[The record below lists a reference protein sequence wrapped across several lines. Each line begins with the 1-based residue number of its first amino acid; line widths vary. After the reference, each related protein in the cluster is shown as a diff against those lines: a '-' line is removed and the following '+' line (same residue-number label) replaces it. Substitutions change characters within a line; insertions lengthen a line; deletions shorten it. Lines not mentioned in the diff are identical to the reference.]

1 MSENVREYNRN
12 LWNRLVDEGN
22 RWTIPV
28 TSEEIAEARKGNW
41 QIVLTAQKPVPRGW
55 FPELEGCRILCLASG
70 GGQQA
75 PILAAAGANVTVLDG
90 SARQLDQDRFVAQRD
105 SLPIRTIEGDMA
117 DLSMFA
123 DASFDLIF
131 HPVSNFCIPDV
142 RPIWR
147 EAFRVLTRDGGL
159 LVGFVNPDTYLFDQD
174 LWDQGIFHVKYKI
187 PFSDARDL
195 SEGKRQEAIDKGR
208 LFEFSHSL
216 ADQIGGQLD
225 AGFLLAELYEDYD
238 DDEPLSEYMPLFIA
252 TRAVK
257 P

>member
-1 MSENVREYNRN
+1 MNENVREYNRN
-12 LWNRLVDEGN
+12 MWNRLVDEGN

-28 TSEEIAEARKGNW
+28 TSEEIAEAKKGNW
-41 QIVLTAQKPVPRGW
+41 QIVLTAQKAVPRSW
-55 FPELEGCRILCLASG
+55 FPALEGCKILCLASG

-75 PILAAAGANVTVLDG
+75 PILAAAGADVTVLDG

-105 SLPIRTIEGDMA
+105 SLQIRTIEGDMA

-123 DASFDLIF
+123 DSCFDLIF

-147 EAFRVLTRDGGL
+147 EAFRVLSGGGGL

-195 SEGKRQEAIDKGR
+195 SEGKRQEVIDKGR

-216 ADQIGGQLD
+216 GDQIGGQLD

-238 DDEPLSEYMPLFIA
+238 DNELLSEYMPLFIA
-252 TRAVK
+252 TRAIK